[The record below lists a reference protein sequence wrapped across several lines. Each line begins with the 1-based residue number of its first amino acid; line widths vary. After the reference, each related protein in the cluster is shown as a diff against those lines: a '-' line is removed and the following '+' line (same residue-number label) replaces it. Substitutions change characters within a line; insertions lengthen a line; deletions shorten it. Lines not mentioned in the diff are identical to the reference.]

1 MDKKRTAGAMA
12 GAALAA
18 AVVGEMLR
26 RNGYSVNVRLQ
37 RPVRA
42 DARAIIDLVGRVE
55 REVELIPAVREVTIL
70 AESPEAVR
78 YRVQGTSPLGAWWA
92 EYHKWWDYGAGSVGW
107 ASDKGSFGLRQ
118 RGQLNLEPIPGG
130 TEMVLTTE
138 YTSVWP
144 VVGPAIAAAGKT
156 LLVEPNFRAW
166 LDNIALVL
174 EAETDSPQARAAS

>member
-37 RPVRA
+37 RTVRA
-42 DARAIIDLVGRVE
+42 EGCAVIDLVSRVE

-70 AESPEAVR
+70 EEAPEAVR
-78 YRVQGTSPLGAWWA
+78 YRVKGTSPLGSWWA
-92 EYHKWWDYGAGSVGW
+92 EYHKWWDYGAGTVGW

-118 RGQLNLEPIPGG
+118 RGQLNLEPVPGG
-130 TEMVLTTE
+130 TEMVLTCE

-144 VVGPAIAAAGKT
+144 VVGPAIAATGKAV
-156 LLVEPNFRAW
+156 LVEPNFRAW

-174 EAETDSPQARAAS
+174 EAEAENPPARAAS